1 VGGKVGKGVHG
12 KRSRESGY
20 TVMEEHHYRTHIFL
34 SPTGGGCQGCMES
47 EPMTQRRPSVT
58 LMKWAVGG
66 GGGGGGA
73 NRRKQSGRTDNTS
86 LTVPE
91 TPTGSRQVSFSN
103 GPRQGAV
110 TTSTVH
116 REPVTLATL
125 NKDCFIIPVASL
137 DRFLPAGVPV
147 SSLHGRCASWHV
159 FACLCNTFTRKG
171 TTAELVHTATTNKCG
186 GWNLASSMDQIR
198 HTKPNIFQCYCIAF
212 LLLF

>member
-1 VGGKVGKGVHG
+1 MNILFRKHFHGESERSYGKVGGKVGKGVHG

-186 GWNLASSMDQIR
+186 G
-198 HTKPNIFQCYCIAF
+198 
-212 LLLF
+212 

>member
-1 VGGKVGKGVHG
+1 MNILFRKHFHGEPERSYGKVGGKVGKGVHG

-66 GGGGGGA
+66 GGGGGGG
-73 NRRKQSGRTDNTS
+73 NRRKQSGRADSRTDNTS

-91 TPTGSRQVSFSN
+91 TPTGSRQVSFSS
-103 GPRQGAV
+103 GPHQGSV
-110 TTSTVH
+110 TSSSLAH

-147 SSLHGRCASWHV
+147 SSLHGRCACSHV
-159 FACLCNTFTRKG
+159 CLYVYITH
-171 TTAELVHTATTNKCG
+171 L
-186 GWNLASSMDQIR
+186 
-198 HTKPNIFQCYCIAF
+198 
-212 LLLF
+212 

>member
-1 VGGKVGKGVHG
+1 MNILFRKHFHGEPERSYAKVGGKVGKAGHG

-34 SPTGGGCQGCMES
+34 SPTGGGCQGCFES
-47 EPMTQRRPSVT
+47 EPTTQRRPSVT

-66 GGGGGGA
+66 ASGG

-86 LTVPE
+86 LTVSE
-91 TPTGSRQVSFSN
+91 TPPTGSRQVSFSN
-103 GPRQGAV
+103 GARQGTV
-110 TTSTVH
+110 TSPSAAQ

-147 SSLHGRCASWHV
+147 S
-159 FACLCNTFTRKG
+159 
-171 TTAELVHTATTNKCG
+171 
-186 GWNLASSMDQIR
+186 
-198 HTKPNIFQCYCIAF
+198 
-212 LLLF
+212 

>member
-1 VGGKVGKGVHG
+1 MGKGVHG

-34 SPTGGGCQGCMES
+34 SPTGGGCQGCIES

-66 GGGGGGA
+66 VGGG
-73 NRRKQSGRTDNTS
+73 NRRKASGRTDNTS

-91 TPTGSRQVSFSN
+91 TPTDSRQVSFSS
-103 GPRQGAV
+103 GPRQGSV
-110 TTSTVH
+110 MSSSTVH
-116 REPVTLATL
+116 REPMTLATL

-147 SSLHGRCASWHV
+147 SYLHVRCACMHV
-159 FACLCNTFTRKG
+159 CLHVYVLQLSVKDITPKSLRM
-171 TTAELVHTATTNKCG
+171 TTARKCG
-186 GWNLASSMDQIR
+186 G
-198 HTKPNIFQCYCIAF
+198 
-212 LLLF
+212 

>member
-1 VGGKVGKGVHG
+1 MFRPVPPLPAAELAPSLLETDRGHSALHTRRSSVDLNHGLTVCISVSAMNILFRKHFHGEPERSYGKVGGKVGKAGHG

-34 SPTGGGCQGCMES
+34 SPTGGGCQGCFES

-66 GGGGGGA
+66 VSGG

-86 LTVPE
+86 LTVSE
-91 TPTGSRQVSFSN
+91 TPNANRQVSFSN
-103 GPRQGAV
+103 GGRQGAI
-110 TTSTVH
+110 TSPSAAQ

-147 SSLHGRCASWHV
+147 S
-159 FACLCNTFTRKG
+159 
-171 TTAELVHTATTNKCG
+171 
-186 GWNLASSMDQIR
+186 
-198 HTKPNIFQCYCIAF
+198 
-212 LLLF
+212 